1 MPTDASAGDSRDS
14 SRQDTLPDEHDEL
27 TFATHDLRRER
38 PQPSAGE
45 DLGFAPADRPGE
57 SPVAED
63 AIFFVPGGRQAAA
76 VPPAPPNP
84 PMPVSPV
91 SPGPPRA
98 LAPADSFVIR
108 EAHVAPAFPVD
119 ALVVGAAAAGEA
131 PVHQGLA
138 ASIQDRPFQVSS
150 FTRPAAPDPGA
161 ELPWTV
167 RDPDAGSDRAP
178 SLVRRGWSSRRS
190 SVPDPTAAAAI
201 LRLREEAVDVSWK
214 AAWIAVTTA
223 DPRLARKRRS

>member
-1 MPTDASAGDSRDS
+1 
-14 SRQDTLPDEHDEL
+14 
-27 TFATHDLRRER
+27 
-38 PQPSAGE
+38 
-45 DLGFAPADRPGE
+45 
-57 SPVAED
+57 
-63 AIFFVPGGRQAAA
+63 
-76 VPPAPPNP
+76 
-84 PMPVSPV
+84 MPVSAL

-119 ALVVGAAAAGEA
+119 ALVVGAAAAAEA
-131 PVHQGLA
+131 PLHQVPA

-190 SVPDPTAAAAI
+190 SVPDLTAAAAI
-201 LRLREEAVDVSWK
+201 LRLREEAAHVSWK
-214 AAWIAVTTA
+214 SAWIAVTTA